1 MVSTRKAALAVA
13 PKELMT
19 KIAEADPR
27 PEIVK
32 LAEIGP
38 NPEEQPWKVHGKMDG
53 VEDVKAASGYHRA
66 PLLQELED
74 LEATGLSKAATV
86 IMKHHGSYV
95 QANREVKGKKTYQF
109 MLRLKVPAGVIPADL
124 YRLLDDFCDTYG
136 QHDLR
141 ITTRQ
146 AFQIHGILKQDL
158 KAVIGGIMNFG
169 SSTISGCGDVSRNV
183 MVPPAP
189 INSVLRPEYRHARE
203 WAFALADL
211 FKPQSTAFSEIWL
224 DGKKATTV
232 EYWKKDYPKGVDPV
246 AAMHVD
252 TGKGIITND
261 PVEPIYGDQYLPKKF
276 KMAVTVP
283 TDNSLDLYI
292 NDIGVV
298 VITDPK
304 KGGEVEGFNIVV
316 GGGLG
321 RTHKK
326 EATFARAADHLGYV
340 PKDKLMETLKAI
352 LATYRDYGNREV
364 RANARLKYLVHKL
377 GIDKYRDLVHAYLP
391 EPWIEPWREIPP
403 WEYKDWMGWHE
414 QGDGKLFLGLPIDS
428 GRVRDFEDGPKIKT
442 ALRKIVDNW
451 NYDLV
456 LSPTQSLLIKDIDPA
471 NKVEIEDLL
480 REHNIPLVEEI
491 DALDRLGMACP
502 ALPLCGLAVTEAERR
517 LPNYTARIRAQLRR
531 SGMGDEN
538 IMIRMTGCPNGC
550 GRPYMTEIGFVGDGR
565 DTYQLWVG
573 GSPTLDGRTG
583 FALMDRVKD
592 KNMEE
597 TLAALFAY
605 WRDSRSAGERFGD
618 FTHRMGKEDILAFV
632 KGYTVTEADL
642 KDPEMY
648 DDNADSESDESIA
661 EISPVMTQDQLNA
674 EMAAAR
680 PAGPEATKAAMDA
693 RIAEDKEVA
702 KETVLGQVTRV
713 GAKEEVS
720 AEEKQRL
727 AAEKKAKAEADA
739 AAAMNR
745 AQKAAEEE
753 RERQLLDGTATEKAV
768 AKAEAKAATKV
779 DEEAEKA
786 EMASRA
792 AARAAAD
799 DEIEAQIRAAVAAK
813 KATAAKPA
821 VAEQKPTQ
829 PSAEGEGLIREVF
842 AYRVFKNNAQ
852 WCVEWTADGSVS
864 WESWDRLDS
873 DNLREKA
880 LVLKKDVSLH

>member
-1 MVSTRKAALAVA
+1 VQRSAGTYGLVAAVLGLVVGMVSTRKAALAVA

-456 LSPTQSLLIKDIDPA
+456 LSPTQSLLIKDIDPE

-550 GRPYMTEIGFVGDGR
+550 GRPYMAELGYVGDGR

-583 FALMDRVKD
+583 FALLDRVKD

-605 WRDSRSAGERFGD
+605 WRDSRTAGEAFGD
-618 FTHRMGKEDILAFV
+618 FTHRIGKDGLLEFI
-632 KGYTVTEADL
+632 KGYTVTEKDL
-642 KDPEMY
+642 KDEAMY
-648 DDNADSESDESIA
+648 DETAETDSDESVA
-661 EISPVMTQDQLNA
+661 EISPIVTQDQMKA
-674 EMAAAR
+674 EMAAA
-680 PAGPEATKAAMDA
+680 TKA
-693 RIAEDKEVA
+693 VA
-702 KETVLGQVTRV
+702 KT
-713 GAKEEVS
+713 EEVS
-720 AEEKQRL
+720 AEETARL
-727 AAEKKAKAEADA
+727 KAERKAKDEAEA

-753 RERQLLDGTATEKAV
+753 RIRMKEEGNAVVRVSAAAPEKPLEV
-768 AKAEAKAATKV
+768 VQAK
-779 DEEAEKA
+779 EEAQA
-786 EMASRA
+786 PANASSPA
-792 AARAAAD
+792 AAPEKPL
-799 DEIEAQIRAAVAAK
+799 EIVHTE
-813 KATAAKPA
+813 
-821 VAEQKPTQ
+821 
-829 PSAEGEGLIREVF
+829 PSLFREVLG
-842 AYRVFKNNAQ
+842 YRVFKKNPQ
-852 WCVEWTADGSVS
+852 WCVEWAKDSSAS
-864 WESWDRLDS
+864 WETFDKLDS
-873 DNLREKA
+873 DRLREQA
-880 LVLKKDVSLH
+880 LELQKSVAS

>member
-298 VITDPK
+298 VITDPRK
-304 KGGEVEGFNIVV
+304 EERLKDSTLSLAA
-316 GGGLG
+316 GLG
-321 RTHKK
+321 
-326 EATFARAADHLGYV
+326 
-340 PKDKLMETLKAI
+340 
-352 LATYRDYGNREV
+352 
-364 RANARLKYLVHKL
+364 
-377 GIDKYRDLVHAYLP
+377 
-391 EPWIEPWREIPP
+391 
-403 WEYKDWMGWHE
+403 
-414 QGDGKLFLGLPIDS
+414 
-428 GRVRDFEDGPKIKT
+428 
-442 ALRKIVDNW
+442 
-451 NYDLV
+451 
-456 LSPTQSLLIKDIDPA
+456 
-471 NKVEIEDLL
+471 
-480 REHNIPLVEEI
+480 
-491 DALDRLGMACP
+491 
-502 ALPLCGLAVTEAERR
+502 
-517 LPNYTARIRAQLRR
+517 
-531 SGMGDEN
+531 
-538 IMIRMTGCPNGC
+538 
-550 GRPYMTEIGFVGDGR
+550 
-565 DTYQLWVG
+565 
-573 GSPTLDGRTG
+573 GRTKRRRPLPG
-583 FALMDRVKD
+583 LQITSATCRR
-592 KNMEE
+592 
-597 TLAALFAY
+597 TSS
-605 WRDSRSAGERFGD
+605 WRR
-618 FTHRMGKEDILAFV
+618 
-632 KGYTVTEADL
+632 
-642 KDPEMY
+642 
-648 DDNADSESDESIA
+648 
-661 EISPVMTQDQLNA
+661 
-674 EMAAAR
+674 
-680 PAGPEATKAAMDA
+680 
-693 RIAEDKEVA
+693 
-702 KETVLGQVTRV
+702 
-713 GAKEEVS
+713 
-720 AEEKQRL
+720 
-727 AAEKKAKAEADA
+727 
-739 AAAMNR
+739 
-745 AQKAAEEE
+745 
-753 RERQLLDGTATEKAV
+753 
-768 AKAEAKAATKV
+768 
-779 DEEAEKA
+779 
-786 EMASRA
+786 
-792 AARAAAD
+792 
-799 DEIEAQIRAAVAAK
+799 
-813 KATAAKPA
+813 
-821 VAEQKPTQ
+821 
-829 PSAEGEGLIREVF
+829 
-842 AYRVFKNNAQ
+842 
-852 WCVEWTADGSVS
+852 
-864 WESWDRLDS
+864 
-873 DNLREKA
+873 
-880 LVLKKDVSLH
+880 